1 MKITLLY
8 IAILIVIIAAATA
21 IGYAPTE
28 RQWGQAGVRSMWA
41 AGAICGVAGLIAVL
55 PIPFVAAFWPGQ
67 VGNAIFAGTA
77 IRLLVTMPL
86 MLAFQTIMEVHLR
99 SFLLW
104 MLVLYM
110 PLMAA
115 ETALGVLVVRKA
127 YPTKRDAR

>member
-1 MKITLLY
+1 MKIALLY
-8 IAILIVIIAAATA
+8 IAILIAIIAAATG

-28 RQWGQAGVRSMWA
+28 RHWGEPGVRSMWA
-41 AGAICGVAGLIAVL
+41 ASSICGVAGLIAIL
-55 PIPFVAAFWPGQ
+55 PIPFVAAFSPGNM
-67 VGNAIFAGTA
+67 GHAIFAGTA

-86 MLAFQTIMEVHLR
+86 MLAFQTMTDVHLP

-104 MLVLYM
+104 MLALYL

-115 ETALGVLVVRKA
+115 ETTVGVMVVRRV

>member
-1 MKITLLY
+1 ML
-8 IAILIVIIAAATA
+8 IAIIAAATA

-28 RQWGQAGVRSMWA
+28 RQWGELGVRSMWA
-41 AGAICGVAGLIAVL
+41 ATSICGVAGMIAIL
-55 PIPFVAAFWPGQ
+55 PIPFVAAFSPGN

-86 MLAFQTIMEVHLR
+86 MLAFQMMTEVHLP
-99 SFLLW
+99 SFLIW

-110 PLMAA
+110 PLLVA
-115 ETALGVLVVRKA
+115 ETTAGVIVVRRA